1 MDFRKYII
9 DSINA
14 YKQSN
19 NLDVDTTSYINVCIT
34 SIENATTL
42 NDIEDKYVELYN
54 YLDNTHGL
62 PSLKEVAAKKKETID
77 KIKDEVKKYQS
88 VINNIEDIL
97 MTTSQPYKR
106 AIKNFLI
113 NLKDTMPAKNSEM
126 SIKQKRDFDKAYKD
140 IVKYTKKHKLENK
153 FNLPDEPFG
162 QAKKPYEFKRY
173 KNVVDKINRDFIA
186 NNTYNIG
193 HGDKN
198 TIRGLLDSMMS
209 SKTETE
215 FNNFFEMFKTRLKSI
230 NGGTLPPDF
239 DINIPLLKETY
250 TPAEFLQNKDDVLR
264 QVPADKREEVK
275 GKIETIE
282 TQIKN
287 NQDPGQVYSDLFDY
301 METNDIFCMSKRD
314 KAPRKSFL
322 PRKKHN
328 TGARREE
335 LARKSIFGRRKK
347 NKSKSRN
354 KAYPPV
360 KDIST
365 TSKPKEVI
373 EALIKLNPEIS
384 ISIHDMTYY
393 AEKEN
398 YGSLVKK
405 AKSEIFLPDG
415 VELSNL
421 TLPKGFVI
429 EDNTITNSG
438 AGLKAS
444 GGVPVRITSK
454 ATSKAADGE
463 ILFSYYVDFN
473 DEAKGLIN
481 EIRSDLNGAQTQEEF
496 DIIVKSYKEKI
507 ENLPQSVNPQ
517 NTSTILNALNDLLK
531 YSSFH
536 LEKDS
541 FAKEIDDINIGKSNN
556 QKPVLDEWIRDVSEE
571 FKTATNTEDINKIKK
586 LKDEEIEKLR
596 SYGLTDAEVDIFKMK
611 LKEEA
616 ETASI
621 DVFQKWLN
629 NIERQI
635 DSAST
640 LNDVDVIYDT
650 LNDKTKIGSIA
661 GTVPYNVIKGKI
673 SEMLSKA
680 DKQKVLIKFN
690 NWFIYEKSKI
700 RHATTQEEI
709 HNIISNIDIDQLK
722 VDYGSFVLPTAIDSH
737 MTELRAI
744 ADDKIAAIVF
754 DNFLDDINKK
764 IAEVKT
770 EDDIAEID
778 DFIDKN
784 REKIRI
790 SRYLSQEQIDSEIS
804 KCYSSLN
811 EKALEIRI
819 EVILTIFEK
828 ENIDTYD
835 KYVEALSKIQKT
847 CSENPDILSG
857 FMPKLYKRIGEHFS
871 SENSLINSIIGDI
884 KSQITKEIEGTT
896 TEVDLNEK
904 VEKIENEIND
914 KINNLF
920 HNSGGDTYKGELLK
934 HLKEKAN
941 ETKESFN
948 KSQTDFIN
956 QSPSESG
963 KTDEFEDEII
973 SEDEMNSFLES
984 VDNVNDKQ
992 KDRPQRNKK
1001 RK

>member
-14 YKQSN
+14 YKQSK
-19 NLDVDTTSYINVCIT
+19 NLDVDTTSYLNVCIKE
-34 SIENATTL
+34 IENATTL
-42 NDIEDKYVELYN
+42 NDIENKYVKLYN
-54 YLDNTHGL
+54 HLYNTDGL

-97 MTTSQPYKR
+97 MTTSLPYKR
-106 AIKNFLI
+106 EIKNLLVG
-113 NLKDTMPAKNSEM
+113 LKDAMPDKNSEM
-126 SIKQKRDFDKAYKD
+126 SIKQKRDFEKAYKD

-162 QAKKPYEFKRY
+162 QAKKPYDFKRY
-173 KNVVDKINRDFIA
+173 QKVIDKIQRDVLT
-186 NNTYNIG
+186 NDVYNIG
-193 HGDKN
+193 HDDKN
-198 TIRGLLDSMMS
+198 TIRSLLESMKS
-209 SKTETE
+209 SKTEAE
-215 FNNFFEMFKTRLKSI
+215 FNSFFDMFKTRLKSI
-230 NGGTLPPDF
+230 NGETLPSEF

-264 QVPADKREEVK
+264 QVPADRRDEVK

-287 NQDPGQVYSDLFDY
+287 NRDPEQVYSDLFDY

-322 PRKKHN
+322 PWKKHN

-335 LARKSIFGRRKK
+335 LARKNIFGRRKK

-365 TSKPKEVI
+365 TSKPEDVI
-373 EALIKLNPEIS
+373 EVLIKLNPEIS

-463 ILFSYYVDFN
+463 ILYSYYVDFN

-517 NTSTILNALNDLLK
+517 NSLIILNALNDLLK

-541 FAKEIDDINIGKSNN
+541 FVKEIDDINISKSTN
-556 QKPVLDEWIRDVSEE
+556 QKPVLVDWIRDVSEA
-571 FKTATNTEDINKIKK
+571 FKNAKNTEDIKKIQELKK
-586 LKDEEIEKLR
+586 KEIEKLR
-596 SYGLTDAEVDIFKMK
+596 SYGLTDDEVDIFKMK

-616 ETASI
+616 ETAGI
-621 DVFQKWLN
+621 NVFNKWLEDISTRITN
-629 NIERQI
+629 AKSVKDIEI
-635 DSAST
+635 
-640 LNDVDVIYDT
+640 IKDT
-650 LNDKTKIGSIA
+650 LDDKPLIISIA
-661 GTVPYNVIKGKI
+661 GTVPYNVIQEKKDG
-673 SEMLSKA
+673 MLVKASK
-680 DKQKVLIKFN
+680 KEGQIKFN
-690 NWFIYEKSKI
+690 NWSDEQKRKI
-700 RHATTQEEI
+700 EAAKTTDEVQ
-709 HNIISNIDIDQLK
+709 NIINNININEINDQFE
-722 VDYGSFVLPTAIDSH
+722 SFVTSAFITIEID
-737 MTELRAI
+737 ELNDLANN
-744 ADDKIAAIVF
+744 KIANITF
-754 DNFLDDINKK
+754 KSFLDDIKRK
-764 IAEVKT
+764 IEDAKT
-770 EDDIAEID
+770 DDDIEEIYK
-778 DFIDKN
+778 FISSELDKTKTFKN
-784 REKIRI
+784 
-790 SRYLSQEQIDSEIS
+790 LSQEQIDSEIS

-828 ENIDTYD
+828 DNIDTYD

-857 FMPKLYKRIGEHFS
+857 FMPKLYKRIGEYFS
-871 SENSLINSIIGDI
+871 SGNLLINSIIDDI
-884 KSQITKEIEGTT
+884 KSQITKEIEETT
-896 TEVDLNEK
+896 TEDDLNEK
-904 VEKIENEIND
+904 VGIIKEEIND

-920 HNSGGDTYKGELLK
+920 HDSGGDTYKGELLK

-963 KTDEFEDEII
+963 KSDEF
-973 SEDEMNSFLES
+973 EDEMNSFLEYM
-984 VDNVNDKQ
+984 DNVNDKQ
-992 KDRPQRNKK
+992 KDKPQHNKK